1 MWHIESGQLL
11 AVHGDSAYYESLVL
25 AGPRQI
31 FARGLLCER
40 IILPLENSGTE
51 FEPEHQRWLT
61 FSPLMAANTTKL
73 VKNAKLLPT
82 WVCCSAVF
90 SSESVNQRLSLPQ
103 VIIQGMSSVQ
113 AVEGLDSLSL
123 DLIRSKRKP
132 KVSIKDF
139 WSKTWFLVLAT
150 QTYQAQTS
158 VIRLLIR
165 FQYIVYDLNKNIQYS

>member
-1 MWHIESGQLL
+1 MAH
-11 AVHGDSAYYESLVL
+11 
-25 AGPRQI
+25 I
-31 FARGLLCER
+31 FAPDGGQHHQTGKKRK
-40 IILPLENSGTE
+40 TE
-51 FEPEHQRWLT
+51 FVGQQ
-61 FSPLMAANTTKL
+61 F
-73 VKNAKLLPT
+73 
-82 WVCCSAVF
+82 
-90 SSESVNQRLSLPQ
+90 SLPQ

-139 WSKTWFLVLAT
+139 WSKTWFLLLAT